1 MARREARWAIR
12 RKTLSMKTF
21 PLVACLAAAALACG
35 ANACSSSSSNA
46 LGGDDGGT
54 TPATEAGADASGDAT
69 ASPEAGADAG
79 LPDSSTSSDSG
90 AAAETSTDDS
100 GMANGD
106 SGAGSDTGGPQD
118 SGAAPDCGSTPT
130 LHLDPGGTI
139 FCGYGAD
146 GGKVDCLTGTEC
158 CLGGDLGGGTF
169 APEQCGARGATCH
182 NGGEPDAGGSLA
194 IPIACMQI
202 ADCTAN
208 GVASAAA
215 CCLQGATSPLAV
227 CTYPKAEY
235 GTAVVCETG
244 NTSPGTCAAG
254 ELQICSS
261 QSDCPSG
268 TTCTAGK
275 WKLFQVG
282 FCL

>member
-1 MARREARWAIR
+1 MN
-12 RKTLSMKTF
+12 TF
-21 PLVACLAAAALACG
+21 ALAACLASAAAAFASG
-35 ANACSSSSSNA
+35 AIGCSSSSSSG

-54 TPATEAGADASGDAT
+54 SRQTEAGADASGDAT
-69 ASPEAGADAG
+69 ANPEADSGTA
-79 LPDSSTSSDSG
+79 DSSTAVDSG
-90 AAAETSTDDS
+90 EAPETSSDDS
-100 GMANGD
+100 GSAGDTGSSEGD
-106 SGAGSDTGGPQD
+106 SGSPQD
-118 SGAAPDCGSTPT
+118 SGTGPDCGSTPT
-130 LHLDPGGTI
+130 LHLDPAGTI

-146 GGKVDCLTGTEC
+146 GGKVECLTGTEC
-158 CLGGDLGGGTF
+158 CLGGSLGGGTF
-169 APEQCGARGATCH
+169 APEQCGARSSTCT

-208 GVASAAA
+208 GVTSAAA
-215 CCLQGATSPLAV
+215 CCLQGATSPTAT
-227 CTYPKAEY
+227 CAYPKAQY

-261 QSDCPSG
+261 QSDCPTG

-275 WKLFQVG
+275 WKIFQVG

>member
-1 MARREARWAIR
+1 
-12 RKTLSMKTF
+12 MKTF
-21 PLVACLAAAALACG
+21 TLVACLAAAAALAGG
-35 ANACSSSSSNA
+35 AIGCSSSSSST
-46 LGGDDGGT
+46 LGDDGGT

-69 ASPEAGADAG
+69 ANPEAGADAG
-79 LPDSSTSSDSG
+79 TADSTSSD
-90 AAAETSTDDS
+90 DS
-100 GMANGD
+100 GSVGETGADDTGTGESD
-106 SGAGSDTGGPQD
+106 SGAGNDTGSPQD
-118 SGAAPDCGSTPT
+118 SGAPVDCGSAPT
-130 LHLDPGGTI
+130 LHQDPSGNI

-146 GGKVDCLTGTEC
+146 GGKVECTTGTEC

-169 APEQCGARGATCH
+169 APEQCGARGGTCT
-182 NGGEPDAGGSLA
+182 NGGEIDAGGSPA
-194 IPIACMQI
+194 VPIGCMQI

-215 CCLQGATSPLAV
+215 CCLQGATSTAT
-227 CTYPKAEY
+227 CSYPKAEY

-254 ELQICSS
+254 ELEICSS
-261 QSDCPSG
+261 QSDCPTG